1 MRVTLAALAL
11 VLALPVAAEE
21 LFVPMVAQKQGLEG
35 SWWNT
40 EVWITNTTSTTGS
53 YAVVF
58 LPAGQ
63 ANPEGLREEPIGE
76 DLPPGATVYRDD
88 LVPQGGS
95 GALRLVTSP
104 GVVVFGRVFNSAGRG
119 SVGEAKLALPKSAA
133 LRPGEVGHLIGL
145 RRTPQFRTNLGFF
158 NPSPDAGTVHVRLLG
173 PGGEELGEASYKVAP
188 GESIQLDDALHG
200 FEVNRGENLR
210 AEVSGTVPLFAFA
223 SVVDSRSGAPTL
235 VPPLR

>member
-21 LFVPMVAQKQGLEG
+21 LFLPMVAQKQGLEG

-53 YAVVF
+53 YAVTF

-63 ANPEGLREEPIGE
+63 ANAEGLREEPIGE
-76 DLPPGATVYRDD
+76 DLPPGATAYRDD

-95 GALRLVTSP
+95 GALRLVAST
-104 GVVVFGRVFNSAGRG
+104 GVVVFARVFNSAGSG
-119 SVGEAKLALPKSAA
+119 SVGEARPALPRNAA
-133 LRPGEVGHLIGL
+133 LRPGEVGHLVGL
-145 RRTPQFRTNLGFF
+145 RRTPQFRTNLAFF
-158 NPSPDAGTVHVRLLG
+158 NPSLEAGTVRVRLLG
-173 PGGEELGEASYKVAP
+173 PVGEEVGEASYRVAP

-200 FEVNRGENLR
+200 FAVSRGEHLH

>member
-1 MRVTLAALAL
+1 
-11 VLALPVAAEE
+11 
-21 LFVPMVAQKQGLEG
+21 LFLPMVAQKQGLEG

-40 EVWITNTTSTTGS
+40 EVWITNTTSITGS

-63 ANPEGLREEPIGE
+63 ANTEGLREEPIGE
-76 DLPPGATVYRDD
+76 DLPPGATAYRDD

-95 GALRLVTSP
+95 GALRLVAST
-104 GVVVFGRVFNSAGRG
+104 GVMVFARVYNSAGRG
-119 SVGEAKLALPKSAA
+119 SVGEARPALPKSAA

-145 RRTPQFRTNLGFF
+145 RRTPQFRTNLAFF
-158 NPSPDAGTVHVRLLG
+158 NPSLEAGSVQVRMLG
-173 PGGEELGEASYKVAP
+173 QGGEEVGQATYRVAP

-200 FEVNRGENLR
+200 FEINRGEHLH

-223 SVVDSRSGAPTL
+223 SVVDSRSGSPTL